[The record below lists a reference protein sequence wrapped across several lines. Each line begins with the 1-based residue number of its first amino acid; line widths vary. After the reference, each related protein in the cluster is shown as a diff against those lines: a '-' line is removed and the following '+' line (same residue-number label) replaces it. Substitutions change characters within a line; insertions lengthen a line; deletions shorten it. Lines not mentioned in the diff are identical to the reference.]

1 MQIDVIDPKKTAM
14 IVVDMQNDFVA
25 SGAALETPAARAV
38 VPKLADALKICRDA
52 GIKVIYT
59 AHAHRRDGCDMG
71 LFDDLHPPI
80 ANRAALVDGTPGV
93 DIYPE
98 LSPAIGEHVIKKHRY
113 SGFFGTDLDIILRE
127 WGVDTVI
134 VSGTT
139 TENCC
144 HATARDAMFRN
155 YRVVFLSDATATY
168 DYPDRGFG
176 LLANG
181 DVHHATLVILAASTA
196 HVMSVADL
204 RARLASDR
212 STNDAA
218 RERPKALASLA
229 P

>member
-38 VPKLADALKICRDA
+38 VPTIADALKICRDA

-59 AHAHRRDGCDMG
+59 AHVHRRDGCDMG

-93 DIYPE
+93 GIY
-98 LSPAIGEHVIKKHRY
+98 SDVAPAPGEHVIKKHRY
-113 SGFFGTDLDIILRE
+113 SGFIGTDLDMILRE

-134 VSGTT
+134 ISGTT

-144 HATARDAMFRN
+144 HATARAATLSN
-155 YRVVFLSDATATY
+155 YRGASMADATAT
-168 DYPDRGFG
+168 
-176 LLANG
+176 
-181 DVHHATLVILAASTA
+181 
-196 HVMSVADL
+196 
-204 RARLASDR
+204 
-212 STNDAA
+212 
-218 RERPKALASLA
+218 
-229 P
+229 

>member
-59 AHAHRRDGCDMG
+59 AHVHRRDGCDMG

-98 LSPAIGEHVIKKHRY
+98 LAPAPGEHVIKKHRY

-134 VSGTT
+134 ISGTT

-155 YRVVFLSDATATY
+155 YRVVFLSAATATY
-168 DYPDRGFG
+168 DYPARGFG
-176 LLANG
+176 PMTDAENH
-181 DVHHATLVILAASTA
+181 DSTLVILAASTA
-196 HVMSVADL
+196 NVMSVEEM
-204 RARLASDR
+204 RARISPRD
-212 STNDAA
+212 
-218 RERPKALASLA
+218 
-229 P
+229 